1 MFSQSALSADAAMQ
15 GSWINRQGGLCRM
28 ILIQDDYLIFTVYD
42 EKNPTFHYCWGGPL
56 KRANNQL
63 LVRLDFHSKG
73 IPVSGPYMQVK
84 LQQEGDRIQLD
95 EEGKLTNC
103 NKLKD
108 PEGALTG
115 VWRISSRQQNG
126 QMTSIPLRARRTL
139 KLLTGNRFQWVAIS
153 IETGEF
159 FGTGGGSY
167 QFDHGRYTE
176 NIAFF
181 SRDSSRV
188 GQKLQFSDKL
198 LSDGQWEHSGNSSK
212 GETLFEIWTRWYP
225 SH

>member
-1 MFSQSALSADAAMQ
+1 MLVKQFIICLAGFCLPCFLFSQSASSPETAMY
-15 GSWINRQGGLCRM
+15 GGWMSREEGLCRL

-56 KRANNQL
+56 KRANNQM

-73 IPVSGPYMQVK
+73 IPVSGRYMQLK
-84 LQQEGDRIQLD
+84 LQQEGDRIQFD
-95 EEGKLTNC
+95 EEGKITNC

-126 QMTSIPLRARRTL
+126 QMTSFPLTARRTL
-139 KLLTGNRFQWVAIS
+139 KLLTGNRFQWVAIN

-176 NIAFF
+176 NIPFF
-181 SRDSSRV
+181 RDDNSRV
-188 GQKLQFSDKL
+188 GQKL
-198 LSDGQWEHSGNSSK
+198 
-212 GETLFEIWTRWYP
+212 
-225 SH
+225 